1 MSKLDHHIYVP
12 AQLAEKFSTDRS
24 YEECM
29 FDAGF
34 NWYLFL
40 VEGVNDPR
48 ILWVNSETANVYL
61 MGIDTTADEIEDY
74 IIEEI
79 ESHLTDRPF
88 EHVTLRNNKRHI
100 KWHQYV
106 DCPPHVK
113 TQVARVE
120 KVIKQHTEPFEAL
133 LAVAKLNDK
142 VIPLHE
148 MTMSPS
154 DALTGLLDHLAD
166 QYSNYLKTTN
176 FFTRCMN

>member
-1 MSKLDHHIYVP
+1 MSKFDHYIYVP
-12 AQLAEKFSTDRS
+12 DQLAEKFSTDRS

-29 FDAGF
+29 FDAGI

-40 VEGVNDPR
+40 VEGVNEPR

-100 KWHQYV
+100 KWHQYKY
-106 DCPPHVK
+106 CRTPTLLPTLFKLYICVK
-113 TQVARVE
+113 NMTRTSWTSWTQ
-120 KVIKQHTEPFEAL
+120 
-133 LAVAKLNDK
+133 
-142 VIPLHE
+142 
-148 MTMSPS
+148 
-154 DALTGLLDHLAD
+154 
-166 QYSNYLKTTN
+166 
-176 FFTRCMN
+176 